1 MSSEPS
7 DKARPETPVT
17 PRHAASL
24 VLLRDGV
31 DGLEV
36 LMGRRPLTARFM
48 PGVYVFPGGGV
59 EADDFRFRSS
69 RPLPGHVTA
78 RLTRKAE
85 PALAHALAWAALR
98 ETWEETGLMF
108 GCPGAA
114 EGAVDCEALSAFTAS
129 GLTPDLAGL
138 DYLMRA
144 VTPRY
149 APIRFNTR
157 FFIADGAAV
166 AGSIK
171 QLTELEVV
179 GWRLIDEALDL
190 KIVNVTEIVLEQ
202 AQRYW
207 QAKPPPDPARTTL
220 MFTQHNPDEVIL
232 REE

>member
-1 MSSEPS
+1 
-7 DKARPETPVT
+7 
-17 PRHAASL
+17 
-24 VLLRDGV
+24 
-31 DGLEV
+31 
-36 LMGRRPLTARFM
+36 
-48 PGVYVFPGGGV
+48 
-59 EADDFRFRSS
+59 
-69 RPLPGHVTA
+69 
-78 RLTRKAE
+78 
-85 PALAHALAWAALR
+85 
-98 ETWEETGLMF
+98 
-108 GCPGAA
+108 
-114 EGAVDCEALSAFTAS
+114 VDCEALSAFTAS

-179 GWRLIDEALDL
+179 GWRLIDEALGL

-220 MFTQHNPDEVIL
+220 MFTQHSPDEVIL